1 MMPANS
7 SISALDAL
15 TEPPPLEFAMALN
28 IKFHTIC
35 VIVSGAVASAIARS
49 DRYDLGFRV

>member
-1 MMPANS
+1 MPANS